1 MKQNNFVDRFS
12 PRNEDLIAKYMPR
25 FAAIESAK
33 ASKRWGYGANKLD
46 GTPKKPPSKNGGKPK
61 SDLDQKMLA
70 HVERL
75 RRGGWAQEDIASL
88 LNISM
93 YVTQRCLA
101 ALHMGRISKASLPKP
116 AQQILE
122 LIERNTD
129 LAKIAIYMD
138 MTEDE
143 VDAIITEYNLW
154 DAGPSN
160 QNNN

>member
-1 MKQNNFVDRFS
+1 MMVDKFG
-12 PRNEDLIAKYMPR
+12 PKNEELIAKYMPR
-25 FAAIESAK
+25 FAAIESEK
-33 ASKRWGYGANKLD
+33 ARKRWGYGANKID

-61 SDLDQKMLA
+61 SDLDQKMVA

-75 RRGGWAQEDIASL
+75 RKDGWAQEDIASL

-129 LAKIAIYMD
+129 LAKISIYMD

>member
-1 MKQNNFVDRFS
+1 MMVDKFS
-12 PRNEDLIAKYMPR
+12 SKYEDIIAKYMPK
-25 FAAIESAK
+25 FAAIESEK
-33 ASKRWGYGANKLD
+33 ARKRWGYGANKLD

-61 SDLDQKMLA
+61 SDLDKKMLA
-70 HVERL
+70 HVKRL
-75 RRGGWAQEDIASL
+75 RKSGWSQEDIAKL
-88 LNISM
+88 VNISM
-93 YVTQRCLA
+93 YTTQRYLA
-101 ALHMGRISKASLPKP
+101 ALSMGRISKASLPKP

-122 LIERNTD
+122 LIDCNTS
-129 LAKIAIYMD
+129 LAKIAMFMD